1 MSETLVPVN
10 EERAQ
15 ALEAAVSTGDASSV
29 AEAVANAVDAWLT
42 DQALAKVDDEVLQR
56 LWREGIESGDADA
69 VDFAVLKAE
78 ARRNRP
84 AR

>member
-15 ALEAAVSTGDASSV
+15 ALEAAVSAGDASSV